1 MANLNSYIN
10 VGGNVISVTGNI
22 TAANINGPNN
32 QAFLSYASPGQLKI
46 TANALAND
54 VSSMSFD
61 QAANTSI
68 YGYGNVVIT
77 ADSANTTR
85 EWRFQKNGLL
95 EFPSAAQ
102 IGDRN
107 NNGNTWLTPASDH
120 ILGLGI
126 DNVQSIQIDITTNG
140 SILVSTDYNDRDNR
154 WVFSSA
160 GTMSFPVLTYDT
172 LPSATPIGQ
181 RVFISDSTV
190 VAEGNFGS
198 NAFIGGG
205 ANLVPVYSNGSD
217 WFIG

>member
-22 TAANINGPNN
+22 TAANING
-32 QAFLSYASPGQLKI
+32 PGQLKI

-85 EWRFQKNGLL
+85 EWRFQNNGLL
-95 EFPSAAQ
+95 QFPSAAQ
-102 IGDRN
+102 IGDPN
-107 NNGNTWLTPASDH
+107 NNGNTWLTPASNK

-126 DNVQSIQIDITTNG
+126 NNIQSIQIDVTTNG
-140 SILVSTDYNDRDNR
+140 SILVSTDYNDRDNQ
-154 WVFSSA
+154 WVFSSD
-160 GTMSFPVLTYDT
+160 GTMSFPVLTYNT

-190 VAEGNFGS
+190 AAEGNFGS

>member
-22 TAANINGPNN
+22 TAANING
-32 QAFLSYASPGQLKI
+32 PGQLKI

-95 EFPSAAQ
+95 QFPSAAQ
-102 IGDRN
+102 IGSPN
-107 NNGNTWLTPASDH
+107 NDGNTWLTPGSDH

-126 DNVQSIQIDITTNG
+126 NNVQSIQIDITTNG

-190 VAEGNFGS
+190 AAEGNFGS

>member
-22 TAANINGPNN
+22 TAANING
-32 QAFLSYASPGQLKI
+32 PGQLKI

-85 EWRFQKNGLL
+85 EWRFQNNGLL
-95 EFPSAAQ
+95 QFPSAAQ
-102 IGDRN
+102 IGDPN
-107 NNGNTWLTPASDH
+107 DDGNTWLTPAFDH

-126 DNVQSIQIDITTNG
+126 DNIQSIQIDITTNG

-160 GTMSFPVLTYDT
+160 GTMSFPVLTYNA

-190 VAEGNFGS
+190 AAEGNFGS

>member
-22 TAANINGPNN
+22 TAANINGP
-32 QAFLSYASPGQLKI
+32 GQLKI

-54 VSSMSFD
+54 ISSMSFD

-95 EFPSAAQ
+95 QFPSAAQ
-102 IGDRN
+102 IGSPN
-107 NNGNTWLTPASDH
+107 NDGNTWLTPASDK

-126 DNVQSIQIDITTNG
+126 NNIQSIQIDITTDG

-160 GTMSFPVLTYDT
+160 GTMSFPVLTYNA

-190 VAEGNFGS
+190 AAEGNFGS

>member
-22 TAANINGPNN
+22 TAANING
-32 QAFLSYASPGQLKI
+32 PGQLKI

-95 EFPSAAQ
+95 QFPSAAQ
-102 IGDRN
+102 IGSPN
-107 NNGNTWLTPASDH
+107 NDGNTWLTPSSDH

-126 DNVQSIQIDITTNG
+126 NNIQSIQIDITTNG

-160 GTMSFPVLTYDT
+160 GTMSFPVLTYNT

-190 VAEGNFGS
+190 AAEGNFGS

>member
-1 MANLNSYIN
+1 M
-10 VGGNVISVTGNI
+10 
-22 TAANINGPNN
+22 
-32 QAFLSYASPGQLKI
+32 
-46 TANALAND
+46 
-54 VSSMSFD
+54 
-61 QAANTSI
+61 
-68 YGYGNVVIT
+68 VIT

-95 EFPSAAQ
+95 QFPSAAQ
-102 IGDRN
+102 IGSPNDD
-107 NNGNTWLTPASDH
+107 GNTWLTPASEQL
-120 ILGLGI
+120 LGLGR
-126 DNVQSIQIDITTNG
+126 DNVQSIQIDISTNG

>member
-22 TAANINGPNN
+22 TAANING
-32 QAFLSYASPGQLKI
+32 PGQLKI

-85 EWRFQKNGLL
+85 EWRFQNNGLL
-95 EFPSAAQ
+95 QFPSAAQ
-102 IGDRN
+102 IGDPN
-107 NNGNTWLTPASDH
+107 NNGNTWLTPASNH

-126 DNVQSIQIDITTNG
+126 DNIQSIQIDITTNG

>member
-22 TAANINGPNN
+22 TAANINGP
-32 QAFLSYASPGQLKI
+32 GQLKI
-46 TANALAND
+46 TANALANN

-95 EFPSAAQ
+95 QFPSAAQ
-102 IGDRN
+102 IGSPN
-107 NNGNTWLTPASDH
+107 NDGNTWLTPASDK

-126 DNVQSIQIDITTNG
+126 NNIQSIQIDITTDG

-160 GTMSFPVLTYDT
+160 GTMSFPVLTYNA

-190 VAEGNFGS
+190 AAEGNFGS

>member
-22 TAANINGPNN
+22 TAANING
-32 QAFLSYASPGQLKI
+32 PGQLKI

-95 EFPSAAQ
+95 QFPSAAQ
-102 IGDRN
+102 IGSPN
-107 NNGNTWLTPASDH
+107 NDGNTWLTPASDK

-126 DNVQSIQIDITTNG
+126 NNIQSIQIDITTNG
-140 SILVSTDYNDRDNR
+140 SILVSTDYNDLDNR

-160 GTMSFPVLTYDT
+160 GTMSFPVLTYNT

-190 VAEGNFGS
+190 AAEGNFGS

>member
-22 TAANINGPNN
+22 TAANINGP
-32 QAFLSYASPGQLKI
+32 GQFKI

-95 EFPSAAQ
+95 QFPSAAQ
-102 IGDRN
+102 IGSPN
-107 NNGNTWLTPASDH
+107 NDGNTWLTPASDK

-126 DNVQSIQIDITTNG
+126 NNIQSIQIDITTNG

-160 GTMSFPVLTYDT
+160 GTMSFPVLTYNT

-190 VAEGNFGS
+190 AAEGNFGS

>member
-22 TAANINGPNN
+22 TAANING
-32 QAFLSYASPGQLKI
+32 PGQLKI

-77 ADSANTTR
+77 ADSANSTR
-85 EWRFQKNGLL
+85 EWRFKDNGLL

-126 DNVQSIQIDITTNG
+126 DNIQSIQIDITTNG
-140 SILVSTDYNDRDNR
+140 SILVSTDSNDRDNR
-154 WVFSSA
+154 WVFSSD
-160 GTMSFPVLTYDT
+160 GTMSFPVLTYNT

>member
-22 TAANINGPNN
+22 TAANING
-32 QAFLSYASPGQLKI
+32 PGQLKI

-95 EFPSAAQ
+95 QFPSAAQ
-102 IGDRN
+102 IGDPN
-107 NNGNTWLTPASDH
+107 NNGNTWLTPASNH

-126 DNVQSIQIDITTNG
+126 NNIQSIQIDITTNG

-160 GTMSFPVLTYDT
+160 GTMSFPVLTYNA

-190 VAEGNFGS
+190 AAEGNFGS

-205 ANLVPVYSNGSD
+205 SNLVPVYSNGSD

>member
-22 TAANINGPNN
+22 TAANINGP
-32 QAFLSYASPGQLKI
+32 GQLKI

-54 VSSMSFD
+54 ISSMSFD

-95 EFPSAAQ
+95 QFPSAAQ
-102 IGDRN
+102 IGSPN
-107 NNGNTWLTPASDH
+107 NDGNTWLTPASDK

-126 DNVQSIQIDITTNG
+126 NNIQSIQIDITTNG
-140 SILVSTDYNDRDNR
+140 SILVSTDYNDLDNR

-160 GTMSFPVLTYDT
+160 GTMSFPVLTYNT

-190 VAEGNFGS
+190 AAEGNFGS

>member
-22 TAANINGPNN
+22 TAANING
-32 QAFLSYASPGQLKI
+32 PGQLKI

-95 EFPSAAQ
+95 QFPSAAQ
-102 IGDRN
+102 IGSPN
-107 NNGNTWLTPASDH
+107 NDGNTWLTPASDK

-126 DNVQSIQIDITTNG
+126 NNIQSIQIDITTDG

-160 GTMSFPVLTYDT
+160 GTMSFPVLTYNA

-190 VAEGNFGS
+190 AAEGNFGS

>member
-22 TAANINGPNN
+22 TAANING
-32 QAFLSYASPGQLKI
+32 PGQLKI

-85 EWRFQKNGLL
+85 EWRFQNNGLL
-95 EFPSAAQ
+95 QFPSAAQ
-102 IGDRN
+102 IGDPN
-107 NNGNTWLTPASDH
+107 NDGNTWLTPASNH

-126 DNVQSIQIDITTNG
+126 DNIQSIQIDITTNG

-160 GTMSFPVLTYDT
+160 GTMSFPVLTYNA

-190 VAEGNFGS
+190 AAEGNFGS

>member
-22 TAANINGPNN
+22 TAANING
-32 QAFLSYASPGQLKI
+32 PGQLKI

-126 DNVQSIQIDITTNG
+126 DNIQSIQIDITTNG